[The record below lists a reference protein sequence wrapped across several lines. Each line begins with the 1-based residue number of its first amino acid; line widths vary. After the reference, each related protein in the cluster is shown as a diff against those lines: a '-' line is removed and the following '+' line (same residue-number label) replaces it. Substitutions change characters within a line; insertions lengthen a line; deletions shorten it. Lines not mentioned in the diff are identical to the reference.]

1 MSKSNIRYFRA
12 KTDKELHQILGLQQK
27 NLFASISD
35 EERKQEG
42 FVTVIHT
49 FDLLKTMN
57 EACPHIIAKDND
69 KIIGYA
75 LCMHPLFSKAVAVLK
90 SMFDEIKAVN
100 PKPSNYIA
108 MGQICID
115 KDYRKQGIFRNLY
128 QTMSDS
134 LKPEFDAIIT
144 EVDAKNIR
152 SLNAH
157 YAIGF
162 KHLKSYT
169 SGGQDWELITLK

>member
-1 MSKSNIRYFRA
+1 VSKSNIRYCRA

-27 NLFASISD
+27 NLFANVTD

-42 FVTVIHT
+42 FVTVAHD
-49 FDLLKTMN
+49 FDILKKMN
-57 EACPHIIAKDND
+57 EACPHIITKVND

-75 LCMHPLFSKAVAVLK
+75 LCMHPLFSGTIAVLK
-90 SMFDEIKAVN
+90 PMFDEIETVN
-100 PKPSNYIA
+100 PKPSTYIA

-144 EVDAKNIR
+144 EVDAKNKR

-162 KHLKSYT
+162 KHLKSYN
-169 SGGQDWELITLK
+169 SGGQNWELIILK

>member
-1 MSKSNIRYFRA
+1 MSKSNIRYCRA

-27 NLFASISD
+27 NLFANVTD

-42 FVTVIHT
+42 FVTVAHD
-49 FDLLKTMN
+49 FDILKKMN
-57 EACPHIIAKDND
+57 EACPHIITKVND

-75 LCMHPLFSKAVAVLK
+75 LCMHPLFSGTIAVLK
-90 SMFDEIKAVN
+90 PMFDEIETVN
-100 PKPSNYIA
+100 PKPSTYIA

-144 EVDAKNIR
+144 EVDAKNKR

-162 KHLKSYT
+162 KHLKSYN
-169 SGGQDWELITLK
+169 SGGQNWELIILK

>member
-1 MSKSNIRYFRA
+1 MNKSNIRYCRA
-12 KTDKELHQILGLQQK
+12 KTDKELHQILELQQK
-27 NLFASISD
+27 NLFANITD

-42 FVTVIHT
+42 FVTVSHSFEI
-49 FDLLKTMN
+49 LKKMN
-57 EACPHIIAKDND
+57 EACPHMIAKVND
-69 KIIGYA
+69 KMIGYA
-75 LCMHPLFSKAVAVLK
+75 LCMHPLFSEAIAVLK
-90 SMFDEIKAVN
+90 SMFDEIKKVS

-115 KDYRKQGIFRNLY
+115 KDYRKKGVFRNLY
-128 QTMSDS
+128 QNMSDF
-134 LKPEFDAIIT
+134 LKPEFDFIIT

-162 KHLKSYT
+162 KHLKSYN
-169 SGGQDWELITLK
+169 SGGQDWELIVLK

>member
-1 MSKSNIRYFRA
+1 MSKLNIRYCRS

-27 NLFASISD
+27 NLFANITD

-49 FDLLKTMN
+49 FDLLKKMN
-57 EACPHIIAKDND
+57 EACPHIIAKDYD

-75 LCMHPLFSKAVAVLK
+75 LSMHPLFSTTVAVLK
-90 SMFDEIKAVN
+90 PMFDEIETVN

-115 KDYRKQGIFRNLY
+115 KDYRKKGVFRNLY

-152 SLNAH
+152 SLSAH
-157 YAIGF
+157 HAIGF
-162 KHLKSYT
+162 KHLKSYN
-169 SGGQDWELITLK
+169 SGGQDWELIILK